1 MQLVFSHP
9 FYLLALVFIP
19 IFIFIHLFTIR
30 YTGGAALKFANFTAL
45 ARAANKIVLPRNMF
59 PLIIRSVALFCV
71 VLAVA
76 NPTLLYEGKG
86 SDFDYVLT
94 IDASSSM
101 LADDLTPTRLQAA
114 KEAALSFLDAV
125 PRKTNIGV
133 ISFSG
138 TAFVEQQPTTDR
150 LLVKE
155 AIEKIDAQPVGGT
168 DLGAAMVTSVNLLTN
183 SDKAKSVILLTD
195 GRSTVG
201 ISPRDAVAYTNDKQT
216 IINTIGIGT
225 EEGGRFPEAEVIL
238 KLDEATLEMIA
249 NETSG
254 HYFKAGDNDKLK
266 EAYKLIATS
275 TKMKLSTNLTLPLML
290 ISLVLL
296 LADWG
301 LANTKY
307 RRIL

>member
-1 MQLVFSHP
+1 MQLIFSHP
-9 FYLLALVFIP
+9 FYLLALAFIP
-19 IFIFIHLFTIR
+19 LFIFVHLFTIR
-30 YTGGAALKFANFTAL
+30 YTSGVALKFANFTAL

-59 PLIIRSVALFCV
+59 PLVIRSVVLFCV

-86 SDFDYVLT
+86 SDFDYVLA

-101 LADDLTPTRLQAA
+101 LADDLAPTRLQAA
-114 KEAALSFLDAV
+114 KEAALSFLGTV
-125 PRKTNIGV
+125 PGKANIGIV
-133 ISFSG
+133 SFSG
-138 TAFVEQQPTTDR
+138 TAFVEQQPTTDN
-150 LLVKE
+150 LLTKE
-155 AIEKIDAQPVGGT
+155 AVEKIDAQPIGGT
-168 DLGAAMVTSVNLLTN
+168 DLGAAIVTSVNLLVQ
-183 SDKAKSVILLTD
+183 SEKAKSVILLTD

-201 ISPRDAVAYTNDKQT
+201 ISPKDAVAYANDKQT
-216 IINTIGIGT
+216 IVNTIGVGT

-238 KLDEATLEMIA
+238 KLDDATLEMIA

-254 HYFKAGDNDKLK
+254 RYFKAGDSAKLK
-266 EAYKLIATS
+266 EAYSIIATS
-275 TKMKLSTNLTLPLML
+275 TKMKLSTNLSAPLML

-307 RRIL
+307 RRIF